1 MKKNKKE
8 KNKKKFRQTALR
20 FSPCLSPFPAYLPSM
35 PALPLSPPE
44 TLARPSPAFT
54 RMAVEDVA
62 GGQVKVYFSRDTT
75 KKLDQPT
82 GGARGTS
89 EIEE

>member
-1 MKKNKKE
+1 
-8 KNKKKFRQTALR
+8 
-20 FSPCLSPFPAYLPSM
+20 M

-54 RMAVEDVA
+54 RMAVEDVE

-82 GGARGTS
+82 GGTS
-89 EIEE
+89 EIKE